1 MDVAGTGDPPSPE
14 EIVELM
20 VRSNPPENEIPVV
33 LPWSVVLGRGED
45 VVAALI
51 GVRVYTTGVE
61 LDLVARTRGDRSRDM
76 QHPGRGGLPGEPGQP
91 LLGVEFADGQL
102 AVASGFSHRLP
113 RRRGPALH
121 LASGS
126 MFGPNSAAMR
136 FFLTPV
142 PPPGPVVVHFVW
154 PALSL
159 TESSVELDGGQIAA
173 MVEDV
178 VVLWPPEPPPPPL
191 CPVPE
196 PGLDLPEAGWFGRA
210 LRRLSEPPV
219 S

>member
-1 MDVAGTGDPPSPE
+1 
-14 EIVELM
+14 M

-61 LDLVARTRGDRSRDM
+61 LDVVARTRGDRSRAM
-76 QHPGRGGLPGEPGQP
+76 NHPGRGGLPGEPGQP

-102 AVASGFSHRLP
+102 AVASGFSHRRA
-113 RRRGPALH
+113 RRRGPELH

-126 MFGPNSAAMR
+126 MFGPNSAALR
-136 FFLTPV
+136 YFLTPL
-142 PPPGPVVVHFVW
+142 PPPGPLAVHFVW
-154 PALSL
+154 PALDL
-159 TESSVELDGGQIAA
+159 PENSVELDGGQIAA
-173 MVEDV
+173 VLPDV
-178 VVLWPPEPPPPPL
+178 AVLWPPEPPPPPMRAE
-191 CPVPE
+191 PE
-196 PGLDLPEAGWFGRA
+196 PGPGLPEAGWFGRA
-210 LRRLSEPPV
+210 LRGLSEPPA